1 VHFLAAFILKG
12 RLNAMLVATSLALLS
27 LPFPPVSVVS
37 SAAVALVTLRL
48 GAKEGFFVLAC
59 ACLAAVLLS
68 SVWIGDYQ
76 FALIYGAV
84 LWLPVWLIAIVL
96 REGRNLGLAV
106 ELAVLLGLVCVAG
119 FFLVHSD
126 PLAFWQAVL
135 SMMIQPMLLNQPDV
149 DPELIKQTAAGFS
162 HYMTGIVAGGSIC
175 GLLFGLFMA
184 RWWQAHLFNPGGFRD
199 EFLALKAHREVA
211 MATAVLIA
219 IAWLVGGA
227 VGDFCWNLLAL
238 LFVLYIFIGTAVL
251 HSCFAATKNSRFMV
265 PLLYITLLM
274 IPHVMAMIALCG
286 LTDTWLDLRNKFK
299 QQGA

>member
-1 VHFLAAFILKG
+1 MQFLATFILKG
-12 RLNAMLVATSLALLS
+12 RLNAVLVAASLALLS

-37 SAAVALVTLRL
+37 SAAVALVSLRL
-48 GAKEGFFVLAC
+48 GAKEGALVLCC
-59 ACLAAVLLS
+59 AWLAAVLLS
-68 SVWIGDYQ
+68 TVWIGDYQ

-96 REGRNLGLAV
+96 REGRDLGLAV
-106 ELAVLLGLVCVAG
+106 ELAVLVGVLAVAG
-119 FFLVHSD
+119 FFLVHPD
-126 PLAFWQAVL
+126 PLAFWQSVL

-149 DPELIKQTAAGFS
+149 DPDLIKRTAAGFS
-162 HYMTGIVAGGSIC
+162 HYMTGIVAAGSVC
-175 GLLFGLFMA
+175 GLLFGLLMA
-184 RWWQAHLFNPGGFRD
+184 RWWQANLFNPGGFRD
-199 EFLALKAHREVA
+199 EFLALKGHRAVSI
-211 MATAVLIA
+211 ATGVLIA
-219 IAWLVGGA
+219 IAWLIGGS

-251 HSCFAATKNSRFMV
+251 HSCFAVMKHSRFMV

-286 LTDTWLDLRNKFK
+286 LSDTWLDLRNKFK